1 MQRINVV
8 GTTASGKSTLAV
20 TLADRLGLPY
30 VELDELHW
38 EPGWTEA
45 RPAVFRDRVAA
56 AIGGDRW
63 VVDGNYSSVRDLVW
77 ARADTVVWLDYP
89 LPTILR
95 RFLRRTF
102 RRIARRE
109 ELWAGNR
116 ERLATQFFSRDS
128 LLLWILSTYRRRRR
142 EYPRLLAEHE
152 NLVAIRLGTPRDA
165 ARWLAGIS
173 PDGG

>member
-1 MQRINVV
+1 MRRINVV
-8 GTTASGKSTLAV
+8 GTSATGKSTFAIKLAE
-20 TLADRLGLPY
+20 RLGVPC

-45 RPAVFRDRVAA
+45 PEAVFRGRVAA
-56 AIGGDRW
+56 ATDGGDW

-95 RFLRRTF
+95 RFLRRTV

-128 LLLWILSTYRRRRR
+128 LLMWILSTYRRRRR
-142 EYPRLLAEHE
+142 EYPRLLAEHP
-152 NLVAIRLGTPRDA
+152 NLSAVPLRSPAEA
-165 ARWLAGIS
+165 ARWLAGVTPEGS
-173 PDGG
+173 